1 MLEGRERCLIDIKQ
15 RIALNSKFRLL
26 RPFFSDSFSI
36 LVRLHAKE
44 KQKASGWTG
53 FNISVCNEFQV
64 LHYVIG
70 YSRWWCGRSERNGR

>member
-1 MLEGRERCLIDIKQ
+1 MQSLGCYDH
-15 RIALNSKFRLL
+15 
-26 RPFFSDSFSI
+26 FFSDSFSI

-70 YSRWWCGRSERNGR
+70 YSRWWCGREWALISLLQ